1 MLRGDLNNNLHLASN
16 LGLERP
22 CWGCVVEFFFW
33 GGGGWLRSKILSRFL
48 KLSVASFII
57 WAITIIFWHLSRSEI
72 DLYLIGFP
80 VLGRGFWPAKILEF
94 LPLTTS

>member
-33 GGGGWLRSKILSRFL
+33 GGGG
-48 KLSVASFII
+48 
-57 WAITIIFWHLSRSEI
+57 
-72 DLYLIGFP
+72 G
-80 VLGRGFWPAKILEF
+80 
-94 LPLTTS
+94 